1 MQQFQ
6 QKLIKTNKDS
16 VIHKLMHYNAK
27 YEFLDTTFNEEN
39 ILLNLMSMTL
49 FLFCITHSIQNDQT
63 ESITN

>member
-27 YEFLDTTFNEEN
+27 YKALDTTFNEQN

-49 FLFCITHSIQNDQT
+49 FFFALVTLFKNDQT